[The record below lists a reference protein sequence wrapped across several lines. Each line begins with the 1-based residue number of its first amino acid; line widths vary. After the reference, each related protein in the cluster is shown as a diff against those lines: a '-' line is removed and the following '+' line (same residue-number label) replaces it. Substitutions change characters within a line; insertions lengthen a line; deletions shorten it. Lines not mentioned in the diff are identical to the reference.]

1 MDGVAGASAG
11 LRPPGWHRHMAKLGD
26 NPGVLIH
33 KGKAPPRLAAEGP
46 WGRRCHGAMPSPVVV
61 VTPWVGLV
69 AV

>member
-11 LRPPGWHRHMAKLGD
+11 LRPPGWHRHVAKLGD

-33 KGKAPPRLAAEGP
+33 KGKAPPARSRGSV
-46 WGRRCHGAMPSPVVV
+46 GTQVSQPVVV